1 MSKKMWLITR
11 RKEQSIEIDQK
22 KKEKIDIVMEFSDK
36 DFKTVIKIHS
46 EF

>member
-46 EF
+46 KF